1 MVWSFLY
8 TFRSDRTVEDEL
20 TILDV
25 WLDDNYWILVFQ
37 KINIGQLCFS
47 MVHQHLRI
55 LRSDL
60 IVQKWLLAFI
70 GSKCTRP
77 NYYLHLLFFWWM
89 WPWHHFLCAICVSTI
104 SGETPQPSCDSSLL
118 QLGTAS
124 PCLSLIH
131 IPKTGGAAME
141 ITRSLAAGIPTL
153 YTSQCH
159 AAVEKHRAKMTI
171 ANVTAAGDMLGRMWG
186 ACDDQLKC
194 SFPVGNSSQCLLS
207 HVSVENSPSTMDT
220 TGGTACSKWHIPPG
234 LDATV
239 AASLTSCDPFCV
251 VRSPMER
258 LISEFTWQRYKHGC
272 CDPACFEEFVAS
284 KLTSPLGID
293 DCHFVPQV
301 FYVFEQGDH
310 KNGKQICKHIL
321 QYHQINDIF
330 PALMTRY
337 GLDTLHLNKRIHAH
351 QDRKICD
358 LTPTAATLEM
368 VRNFY
373 AADYEAF
380 GFWTFEHSRIKH
392 VWLEKNGSRPAL
404 SLVFKGRQ
412 VLFSSNVIS
421 DWKSFFRKS
430 GISVAI
436 HLNPSQSVGRV
447 FPSACEG
454 EDYPQQKLRCASPPT
469 AGGTQGLLLEFS
481 FLAGNQIHNWWMELS
496 KRLRIDFL
504 LQQFAGWWNRFPSRI
519 SRFFWGRS
527 WALMDL
533 LGWGDGH
540 CNTWFLNSLPKKCS
554 KPDMV
559 PALKKMEIPLDF
571 RFHCDFLGEGI
582 VMFLQD
588 FAIPHFSI
596 F

>member
-1 MVWSFLY
+1 
-8 TFRSDRTVEDEL
+8 
-20 TILDV
+20 
-25 WLDDNYWILVFQ
+25 
-37 KINIGQLCFS
+37 
-47 MVHQHLRI
+47 
-55 LRSDL
+55 
-60 IVQKWLLAFI
+60 
-70 GSKCTRP
+70 
-77 NYYLHLLFFWWM
+77 M
-89 WPWHHFLCAICVSTI
+89 WPWHHFLYAICVSTI

-131 IPKTGGAAME
+131 IPKNGGAAME

-159 AAVEKHRAKMTI
+159 TAVEKHRAKMTI

-207 HVSVENSPSTMDT
+207 HVSVENSRSTMDT
-220 TGGTACSKWHIPPG
+220 TGGTACSKWHVPPG

-301 FYVFEQGDH
+301 YYVFEQGDH

-351 QDRKICD
+351 QDRKTCD
-358 LTPTAATLEM
+358 LTPTAATVEM

-380 GFWTFEHSRIKH
+380 GF
-392 VWLEKNGSRPAL
+392 
-404 SLVFKGRQ
+404 
-412 VLFSSNVIS
+412 
-421 DWKSFFRKS
+421 
-430 GISVAI
+430 
-436 HLNPSQSVGRV
+436 
-447 FPSACEG
+447 
-454 EDYPQQKLRCASPPT
+454 
-469 AGGTQGLLLEFS
+469 
-481 FLAGNQIHNWWMELS
+481 
-496 KRLRIDFL
+496 
-504 LQQFAGWWNRFPSRI
+504 
-519 SRFFWGRS
+519 
-527 WALMDL
+527 
-533 LGWGDGH
+533 
-540 CNTWFLNSLPKKCS
+540 
-554 KPDMV
+554 
-559 PALKKMEIPLDF
+559 
-571 RFHCDFLGEGI
+571 
-582 VMFLQD
+582 
-588 FAIPHFSI
+588 
-596 F
+596 